1 MKFIRT
7 IVQWFKNLELA
18 RKLILINFILILIP
32 LCVLG
37 SFAYTSFTRTME
49 DNVGDFQLQTL
60 KQVTLNIDTYMNEL
74 NRLTLMP
81 YQYEEILDYLESDRD
96 DGKALTLS
104 EIDQLNNF
112 VSKVSLNGRIDI
124 LGVSL
129 YGEHGASYVVL
140 PESQYVS
147 TYKLDESAEWLKK
160 AQGRFGQPTFITT
173 HELKSTSGT
182 IYKVFSIAR
191 ELRSFDTGQRL
202 GYIVID
208 IDPLSVQKILSQ
220 VSLGDNE
227 SLYISDR
234 NGNPVIIK
242 ENTQTNPELGVLSG
256 DGFFHHD
263 NEKGSLLVAHVTSSV
278 TEWTTVGVVPVSEL
292 TKDSLVVR
300 NSIVLFG
307 MICIGLALMLSV
319 FIAFRITKPL
329 RKLSHLMRRVER
341 GDLNVSFPVKQ
352 SDEVGHLG
360 RAFNMMVSKLSE
372 LGYLLYETEIREK
385 DAQIAAL
392 QSKINPHFLYNTLGS
407 ISMYAEMEGQREIVA
422 MSNNLSRLLRYSLS
436 DNKESVTL
444 QDEIEHV
451 GGYMTIQKMRYEDRI
466 HFTLD
471 IDEEVLACKVIPL
484 MIQPVVENA
493 INHGID
499 KGIGEGNI
507 RLTGR
512 QADGVLSITVE
523 DDGIGLSKEQLDEIR
538 KRLNTRELGGKTGN
552 GLLNVHRR
560 ILLHYGE
567 PYGLTLESMPYQGL
581 KVVIKLPVMNQNV
594 IN

>member
-1 MKFIRT
+1 
-7 IVQWFKNLELA
+7 
-18 RKLILINFILILIP
+18 
-32 LCVLG
+32 
-37 SFAYTSFTRTME
+37 
-49 DNVGDFQLQTL
+49 
-60 KQVTLNIDTYMNEL
+60 
-74 NRLTLMP
+74 
-81 YQYEEILDYLESDRD
+81 
-96 DGKALTLS
+96 
-104 EIDQLNNF
+104 
-112 VSKVSLNGRIDI
+112 
-124 LGVSL
+124 
-129 YGEHGASYVVL
+129 
-140 PESQYVS
+140 
-147 TYKLDESAEWLKK
+147 
-160 AQGRFGQPTFITT
+160 
-173 HELKSTSGT
+173 
-182 IYKVFSIAR
+182 
-191 ELRSFDTGQRL
+191 
-202 GYIVID
+202 
-208 IDPLSVQKILSQ
+208 
-220 VSLGDNE
+220 
-227 SLYISDR
+227 
-234 NGNPVIIK
+234 
-242 ENTQTNPELGVLSG
+242 
-256 DGFFHHD
+256 
-263 NEKGSLLVAHVTSSV
+263 
-278 TEWTTVGVVPVSEL
+278 
-292 TKDSLVVR
+292 
-300 NSIVLFG
+300 
-307 MICIGLALMLSV
+307 
-319 FIAFRITKPL
+319 
-329 RKLSHLMRRVER
+329 
-341 GDLNVSFPVKQ
+341 
-352 SDEVGHLG
+352 
-360 RAFNMMVSKLSE
+360 
-372 LGYLLYETEIREK
+372 
-385 DAQIAAL
+385 
-392 QSKINPHFLYNTLGS
+392 
-407 ISMYAEMEGQREIVA
+407 MYAEMEGQREIVA